1 MSMFDYKYFD
11 YTLLNDLNLV
21 LSVYLLCLFLI
32 KNLKMFMSI
41 IWYLYLQ
48 YEQICYVMLKKIFM
62 EIDKTKKITL
72 KRIKIVVQ

>member
-48 YEQICYVMLKKIFM
+48 YKQICYVMWKKIFM

>member
-1 MSMFDYKYFD
+1 MFDYKYFD

-41 IWYLYLQ
+41 I
-48 YEQICYVMLKKIFM
+48 
-62 EIDKTKKITL
+62 
-72 KRIKIVVQ
+72 

>member
-1 MSMFDYKYFD
+1 MSMFNYKYFD
-11 YTLLNDLNLV
+11 YTLLNDLNMV

-32 KNLKMFMSI
+32 KNLKIFTSI

-48 YEQICYVMLKKIFM
+48 YKQICYVMWKKIFM